1 MENQITSEK
10 NQPELK
16 SGSVAFLL
24 LIDRIKKKWLMFFIV
39 GLIFGLAGIFYASKQ
54 KPTYESRLT
63 FALDEGEESGLSGA
77 LGLAA
82 QFGINIG
89 GSKSVFN
96 NDNIVEIMLSR
107 RVLESVLLSV
117 DTFNNKPYTLI
128 EYYLDHSSLRD
139 NKSDKNPYKSVHFLP
154 EQNRASFSYRQD
166 SILYCMYN
174 LFHNKF
180 VSAQRKDKKLSIYE
194 LKVVSF
200 DERFTKIFTD
210 KLESQTSM
218 FYTDVCSKKAKNTLD
233 ILEERVASMKN
244 NISTSISNRA
254 AIQDANINPAFV
266 SAQAPLQKQQ
276 ANIQVYGAAYAE
288 LFKNLEMAR
297 FQYLKGMP
305 FMQIIDAADYPMQK
319 NKVSKLKMGLFFSF
333 LAMFILAFM
342 LGVFTYKKMMA

>member
-107 RVLESVLLSV
+107 RILESVLLSV
-117 DTFNNKPYTLI
+117 ETFNNKPHTLI

-139 NKSDKNPYKSVHFLP
+139 NKSDNNPYKNVHFLP
-154 EQNRASFSYRQD
+154 GQNRASFSYHQD
-166 SILYCMYN
+166 SILYCMYK

-180 VSAQRKDKKLSIYE
+180 VSAERKDKKLSIYE

-210 KLESQTSM
+210 KLQSETNI
-218 FYTDVCSKKAKNTLD
+218 FYTEVCSKKAKNTLD

-305 FMQIIDAADYPMQK
+305 LMQVIDAADYPMQK

-333 LAMFILAFM
+333 FAMFILAFL
-342 LGVFTYKKMMA
+342 LGVSTYKKMKV